1 MNQQQPETETLTFK
15 IGISG
20 LYWDK
25 NPQYSI
31 HINKDTILH
40 SIIKS
45 PSNQIVYHEFTYT
58 LESDQEFNLEIRL
71 LNKTDSDTVQ
81 DSEKNI
87 VKDMI
92 LNIESIEIDG
102 IELEFLKWS
111 ESVFTPENPTKPTLK
126 NCVNLGWNG
135 AYKLSLT
142 SPFYLWLLEKM

>member
-1 MNQQQPETETLTFK
+1 MNLQLLNTEKLNFK

-25 NPQYSI
+25 KPQYSI
-31 HINKDTILH
+31 RINDIEIVN
-40 SIIKS
+40 SIIS
-45 PSNQIVYHEFTYT
+45 SSSYAIEYQEFEYDVP
-58 LESDQEFNLEIRL
+58 EDHEFNLDIYL
-71 LNKTDSDTVQ
+71 CNKTNSDTITDPDGTVT
-81 DSEKNI
+81 
-87 VKDMI
+87 KDML

-111 ESVFTPENPTKPTLK
+111 QSTFFPLVDDKPILN

-135 AYKLSLT
+135 YYRITIT